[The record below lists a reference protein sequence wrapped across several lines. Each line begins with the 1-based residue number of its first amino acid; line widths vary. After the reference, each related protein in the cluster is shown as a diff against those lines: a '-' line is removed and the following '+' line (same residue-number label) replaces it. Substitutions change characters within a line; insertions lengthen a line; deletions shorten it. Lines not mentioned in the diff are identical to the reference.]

1 VTLKF
6 NTKFALSVYKMKT
19 GLRGGKRNKGG
30 ELPGPGEGVI
40 SQNNKGVIHT
50 AADT

>member
-1 VTLKF
+1 
-6 NTKFALSVYKMKT
+6 MKT
-19 GLRGGKRNKGG
+19 DLRCGKRNEER
-30 ELPGPGEGVI
+30 ELPGPGEGVT

>member
-1 VTLKF
+1 
-6 NTKFALSVYKMKT
+6 MKT
-19 GLRGGKRNKGG
+19 DLRGGKINKGG

-40 SQNNKGVIHT
+40 SQNNKGVIRT